1 MRLLFIHADEM
12 SFEARQKTKIAEEE
26 PPVKE
31 AEVKDCL
38 VVFAA
43 VQEADEENPEAAAEA
58 AVEEIEDVAGEL
70 KVDRVV
76 LYPYAH
82 LADDLA
88 SPDVAVE
95 VLKTMEGILKERGY
109 EVVRA
114 PFGWYKA
121 FRLAC
126 KGHPLSELSRTVTP
140 EAAEEAEEKKIESK
154 FLVYMDEELVPVE
167 EVDLSELP
175 EDFRHLVMH
184 ELGEEREAGDEEPAH
199 VKLMREKE
207 ICDHEPAADVGHVR
221 WYPKGHVVRRCLAE
235 YVENLMADLGAAVV
249 ETPVMY
255 DLSEEAIREHADK
268 FGERQYRMRAG
279 NRALMLRYAACFG
292 AFRLLA
298 DTTLSRRYLPL
309 KIYELSQSFRLEQ
322 SGEVVGL
329 KRLRA
334 FTMPDLHTVC
344 ADMDEAVEEFLEQ
357 AKLCLEVGLDLG
369 LEYEV
374 VFRTTEKFLKDNE
387 EVLEELA
394 EAVEEAYGD
403 AKPVLVEVLPERKHY
418 WECKVDFAFIDS
430 LGRPI
435 ENPTVQIDVESGRRF
450 GITYADESGDERH
463 PVILHCSPTGS
474 LERVICAILEGQYKR
489 FEREGKLPTLP
500 TWLSPVQVRVIP
512 VSEKVLEEAE
522 KVFEA
527 LKDEGFRVDLDD
539 RDEPVGRKIRDAG
552 EEWVSYVVVIGEE
565 EVKKGTLSVTIR
577 EGSTLKEQ
585 RREEMTLEELIERLE
600 RETEGKPRVPLTMPD
615 RLSRRPRFGR

>member
-26 PPVKE
+26 PPIKE
-31 AEVKDCL
+31 AEVEDCL

-43 VQEADEENPEAAAEA
+43 VQEADEENPKAIAEA

-70 KVDRVV
+70 KVDRIV

-88 SPDVAVE
+88 SPDVAVD
-95 VLKTMEGILKERGY
+95 VLKRMEGLLKERGY

-140 EAAEEAEEKKIESK
+140 EAAEEAEEKIESE
-154 FLVYMDEELVPVE
+154 FLVYMDGELIPVE

-175 EDFRHLVMH
+175 EDFRHLAMH
-184 ELGEEREAGDEEPAH
+184 ELGEERETGDEEPAH

-221 WYPKGHVVRRCLAE
+221 WYPKGHVIRRCLAE

-255 DLSEEAIREHADK
+255 DLSEDAIREHADK

-298 DTTLSRRYLPL
+298 DTTLSRRHLPL

-344 ADMDEAVEEFLEQ
+344 ADMDEAVEEFLKQ

-374 VFRTTEKFLKDNE
+374 VFRTTEKFLKGRK

-394 EAVEEAYGD
+394 KAMEKAYGD

-435 ENPTVQIDVESGRRF
+435 ENPTVQIDVESGKRF

-489 FEREGKLPTLP
+489 FEQEGKLPTLP

-522 KVFEA
+522 KVFEE
-527 LKDEGFRVDLDD
+527 LKSEGFRVDLDD

-552 EEWVSYVVVIGEE
+552 EEWVPYVVVIGEE

-577 EGSTLKEQ
+577 EESTLKEQ
-585 RREEMTLEELIERLE
+585 RREEMTLEKLVERLE
-600 RETEGKPRVPLTMPD
+600 RETEGKPRVPLTIPD

>member
-1 MRLLFIHADEM
+1 MRMLLIHADEM
-12 SFEARQKTKIAEEE
+12 AFEARQRTGIAEEE
-26 PPVKE
+26 PPTKE
-31 AEVKDCL
+31 AEVEDCL

-43 VQEADEENPEAAAEA
+43 VQEADEEDPEAVAEA
-58 AVEEIEDVAGEL
+58 AVREVEDVAGEL
-70 KVDRVV
+70 KVDRIV

-82 LADDLA
+82 LAEDLA

-95 VLKTMEGILKERGY
+95 VLRRMEELLRERGY

-140 EAAEEAEEKKIESK
+140 EAAEAGEEREVESS
-154 FLVYMDEELVPVE
+154 FMVYVDGELRDVE
-167 EVDLSELP
+167 EVDLSECP
-175 EDFRHLVMH
+175 EDFRRLVLH
-184 ELGEEREAGDEEPAH
+184 ELGEERESGGEEPAH
-199 VKLMREKE
+199 VRLMREKW

-221 WYPKGHVVRRCLAE
+221 WYPYGHVIRRCLAE
-235 YVENLMADLGAAVV
+235 YVENLMAGMGAAVV

-255 DLSEEAIREHADK
+255 DLGEEAIREHADR
-268 FGERQYRMRAG
+268 FGERQYRLRAG

-298 DTTLSRRYLPL
+298 DTTLSRRHLPF
-309 KIYELSQSFRLEQ
+309 KVYELSQSFRLEQ

-344 ADMDEAVEEFLEQ
+344 ADMDQAVEEFLEQ
-357 AKLCLEVGLDLG
+357 ARLCLEVGRELG

-374 VFRTTEKFLKDNE
+374 VLRVTEDFLDE
-387 EVLEELA
+387 RPEVLERLA
-394 EAVEEAYGD
+394 EAVEEVYGD
-403 AKPVLVEVLPERKHY
+403 SKPILVEALSERKHY

-450 GITYADESGDERH
+450 GITFADESGEERH

-474 LERVICAILEGQYKR
+474 LERVICALLEHQQKR
-489 FEREGKLPTLP
+489 FEREERLPTLP

-512 VSEKVLEEAE
+512 VSEKVLDEAE
-522 KVFEA
+522 KVAER
-527 LKDEGFRVDLDD
+527 LREEGFRVDLDD

-552 EEWVSYVVVIGEE
+552 KEWVPYVVVIGEE

-577 EGSTLKEQ
+577 EESTLKKQ
-585 RREEMTLEELIERLE
+585 RRVEMTLEELVERLE
-600 RETEGKPRVPLTMPD
+600 RETEGKPRVPLTAPM
-615 RLSRRPRFGR
+615 RLSERPRFGR

>member
-1 MRLLFIHADEM
+1 MLFIHADEM

-26 PPVKE
+26 PPIKE
-31 AEVKDCL
+31 AEVEDCL

-43 VQEADEENPEAAAEA
+43 VQEADEENPKAIAEA

-70 KVDRVV
+70 KVDRIV

-88 SPDVAVE
+88 SPDVAVD
-95 VLKTMEGILKERGY
+95 VLKRMEGLLKERGY

-140 EAAEEAEEKKIESK
+140 EAAEEAEEKIESE
-154 FLVYMDEELVPVE
+154 FLVYMDGELIPVE

-175 EDFRHLVMH
+175 EDFRHLAMH
-184 ELGEEREAGDEEPAH
+184 ELGEERETGDEEPAH

-221 WYPKGHVVRRCLAE
+221 WYPKGHVIRRCLAE

-255 DLSEEAIREHADK
+255 DLSEDAIREHADK

-298 DTTLSRRYLPL
+298 DTTLSRRHLPL

-344 ADMDEAVEEFLEQ
+344 ADMDEAVEEFLKQ

-374 VFRTTEKFLKDNE
+374 VFRTTEKFLKGRK

-394 EAVEEAYGD
+394 KAMEKAYGD

-435 ENPTVQIDVESGRRF
+435 ENPTVQIDVESGKRF

-489 FEREGKLPTLP
+489 FEQEGKLPTLP

-522 KVFEA
+522 KVFEE
-527 LKDEGFRVDLDD
+527 LKSEGFRVDLDD

-552 EEWVSYVVVIGEE
+552 EEWVPYVVVIGEE

-577 EGSTLKEQ
+577 EESTLKEQ
-585 RREEMTLEELIERLE
+585 RREEMTLEKLVERLE
-600 RETEGKPRVPLTMPD
+600 RETEGKPRVPLTIPD

>member
-12 SFEARQKTKIAEEE
+12 SFEAKQKTKIAEEK

-31 AEVKDCL
+31 AKVEDCL

-43 VQEADEENPEAAAEA
+43 VQEADEEDPKTVAEA
-58 AVEEIEDVAGEL
+58 AVKEIEDVAGEL
-70 KVDRVV
+70 KAERVV

-88 SPDVAVE
+88 SPDVAIK
-95 VLKTMEGILKERGY
+95 VLREMENLLKERGY

-121 FRLAC
+121 FRLVC

-140 EAAEEAEEKKIESK
+140 ETAEGVEEKEIESE
-154 FLVYMDEELVPVE
+154 FLVYMDGELVPVE
-167 EVDLSELP
+167 DVDLSELP
-175 EDFRHLVMH
+175 EDFRNLVMH

-221 WYPKGHVVRRCLAE
+221 WYPKGHIIRRCLAE

-249 ETPVMY
+249 ETPMMY
-255 DLSEEAIREHADK
+255 DLSEDAVREHADK
-268 FGERQYRMRAG
+268 FGERQYRMRIG

-298 DTTLSRRYLPL
+298 DTTLSRRHLPL

-357 AKLCLEVGLDLG
+357 AELCLEVGLDLE

-374 VFRTTEKFLKDNE
+374 VFRTTEKFLKERE
-387 EVLEELA
+387 EVLKELA
-394 EAVEEAYGD
+394 KAVKNAYGD
-403 AKPVLVEVLPERKHY
+403 AKPILVEVLPERKHY

-435 ENPTVQIDVESGRRF
+435 ENPTVQIDVESGERF
-450 GITYADESGDERH
+450 GITYADESGEERY

-474 LERVICAILEGQYKR
+474 LERVVCAILESQYKQ
-489 FEREGKLPTLP
+489 FKREGKLPTLP
-500 TWLSPVQVRVIP
+500 TWLSPIQVRVIP
-512 VSEKVLEEAE
+512 VSKKVLKETE
-522 KVFEA
+522 KVFET
-527 LKDEGFRVDLDD
+527 LKGEGFRVDLDD

-552 EEWVSYVVVIGEE
+552 EEWVPYVVVIGEE
-565 EVKKGTLSVTIR
+565 ELEKGTLSVTIR
-577 EGSTLKEQ
+577 EESTLKEQ
-585 RREEMTLEELIERLE
+585 RRTETTLEELVERLE
-600 RETEGKPRVPLTMPD
+600 RETGGKPRVPLTMPD

>member
-1 MRLLFIHADEM
+1 MRLLFIHADGM

-26 PPVKE
+26 PPIKE
-31 AEVKDCL
+31 AEVEDCM

-43 VQEADEENPEAAAEA
+43 VQEADEENPKAIAEA
-58 AVEEIEDVAGEL
+58 AVEEIEDVAGKL
-70 KVDRVV
+70 KVDRIV

-95 VLKTMEGILKERGY
+95 VLKRMEGLLKERGY

-140 EAAEEAEEKKIESK
+140 EAAEEVEEGKIESG
-154 FLVYMDEELVPVE
+154 FLMYMDGELIPVE

-175 EDFRHLVMH
+175 EDFRHLVVN
-184 ELGEEREAGDEEPAH
+184 ELGEEREVSDREPAH
-199 VKLMREKE
+199 VKLIREKG

-235 YVENLMADLGAAVV
+235 YVENLIADLGAAVV

-255 DLSEEAIREHADK
+255 DLSEDAIREHADK
-268 FGERQYRMRAG
+268 FGERQYRMRVG

-298 DTTLSRRYLPL
+298 DTTLSRRHLPL

-357 AKLCLEVGLDLG
+357 AELCLEVGLDLG

-374 VFRTTEKFLKDNE
+374 VFRTTEKFLEERK
-387 EVLEELA
+387 EVLDKLS
-394 EAVEEAYGD
+394 EAVEKAYGD
-403 AKPVLVEVLPERKHY
+403 AKPILVEVLPERKHY

-450 GITYADESGDERH
+450 GVTYADESGDERH

-474 LERVICAILEGQYKR
+474 LERVICAILESQYKR
-489 FEREGKLPTLP
+489 FKQEGKLPTLP
-500 TWLSPVQVRVIP
+500 TWLSPIQVRVIP
-512 VSEKVLEEAE
+512 VSKKVLEEAE
-522 KVFEA
+522 KVFET
-527 LKDEGFRVDLDD
+527 LKNEGFRVDLDD

-552 EEWVSYVVVIGEE
+552 EEWIPYVVVIGEE

-577 EGSTLKEQ
+577 EESTLKEQ
-585 RREEMTLEELIERLE
+585 RREEMTLDELVERLK
-600 RETEGKPRVPLTMPD
+600 RETAGKPRVPLAMPD
-615 RLSRRPRFGR
+615 RLSRRPQFGR

>member
-1 MRLLFIHADEM
+1 LLFIHADEM

-26 PPVKE
+26 PPIKE
-31 AEVKDCL
+31 AEVEDCL

-43 VQEADEENPEAAAEA
+43 VQEADEENPKAIAEA

-70 KVDRVV
+70 KVDRIV

-88 SPDVAVE
+88 SPDVAVD
-95 VLKTMEGILKERGY
+95 VLKRMEGLLKERGY

-121 FRLAC
+121 FRLTC

-140 EAAEEAEEKKIESK
+140 EAAEEAEEKIESE
-154 FLVYMDEELVPVE
+154 FLVYMDGELIPVE

-175 EDFRHLVMH
+175 EDFRHLAMH
-184 ELGEEREAGDEEPAH
+184 ELGEERETGDEEPAH

-221 WYPKGHVVRRCLAE
+221 WYPKGHVIRRCLAE

-255 DLSEEAIREHADK
+255 DLSEDAIREHADK

-298 DTTLSRRYLPL
+298 DTTLSRRHLPL

-374 VFRTTEKFLKDNE
+374 VFRTTEKFLKGRK

-394 EAVEEAYGD
+394 KAMEKAYGD

-435 ENPTVQIDVESGRRF
+435 ENPTVQIDVESGKRF

-489 FEREGKLPTLP
+489 FEQEGKLPTLP

-522 KVFEA
+522 KVFEK
-527 LKDEGFRVDLDD
+527 LKSEGFRVDLDD

-552 EEWVSYVVVIGEE
+552 EEWVPYVVVIGEE

-577 EGSTLKEQ
+577 EESTLKEQ
-585 RREEMTLEELIERLE
+585 RREEMTLEKLVERLE
-600 RETEGKPRVPLTMPD
+600 RETEGKPRVPLTIPD